1 VVEVVREQGLKVR
14 KRQGSHIIA
23 DVCVVGDEGKEN
35 SSSSLNGHQAEWS
48 SVDMQVALD
57 RQDKERVLLV
67 RFIISTAVEESSCGA
82 GSRKSMT
89 PSKGRRAS
97 GGGAGGGGDGER
109 LGTRILLDALKTKLF
124 GAGVNKRALLR
135 SADDNTASSSSNNSK
150 SLMLDPQYLN
160 QLEDLA
166 REDMHRTLEGTA
178 RNLEEYVGAAEEK
191 CEQLRTLLEPMYLQ
205 YKLESP
211 PSIAKPLPLSY
222 YPLDLL
228 AAYDKTKGGD
238 ERISAEEKA
247 GAVDRMAC
255 MDALKEKAWRGFL
268 TQCDAEMTARMQRK
282 NLQVLDRM
290 AKCTEYQ
297 RLLIESLRDN
307 RQRTSVPLFQN
318 FKNQIG
324 HDGGIYE
331 DEDVETPLYYCR
343 CIVGSRPATFFVTYE
358 HLVFVSSVPGFG
370 WSRRIRFDEI
380 STCGLAS
387 MRLGI
392 RTAKAIAVQ
401 APTAVVASPMPVK
414 RPGGAS
420 GTAAPNKTT
429 SASSSSSSSAA
440 LVSSN
445 AKEESLVFSTM
456 IEPELLLDLVKL
468 LITLND
474 GNAKDAASAGS
485 ALSSETG
492 HKDIQ
497 KQAATSLARD
507 LQAASPFLVI

>member
-1 VVEVVREQGLKVR
+1 M
-14 KRQGSHIIA
+14 
-23 DVCVVGDEGKEN
+23 VGDDGKETN
-35 SSSSLNGHQAEWS
+35 SSLNGHQAEWS
-48 SVDMQVALD
+48 SVDVQVALD

-67 RFIISTAVEESSCGA
+67 RFIISTAAEESGCGA

-89 PSKGRRAS
+89 PSRSRRAS
-97 GGGAGGGGDGER
+97 GGGGGRGDGQR
-109 LGTRILLDALKTKLF
+109 LGTRILLDALKAKLF
-124 GAGVNKRALLR
+124 GAGVNKSALLR
-135 SADDNTASSSSNNSK
+135 STDDSTSSSSSG
-150 SLMLDPQYLN
+150 SSASILFDPQYLN

-178 RNLEEYVGAAEEK
+178 RNLEEYVGSAEEK
-191 CEQLRTLLEPMYLQ
+191 CERLRVLLEPMYLQ

-228 AAYDKTKGGD
+228 AAYDKTKGDD
-238 ERISAEEKA
+238 ERISAEEKV

-297 RLLIESLRDN
+297 RLLIENLRDN

-331 DEDVETPLYYCR
+331 DDDVETPLHYCR

-387 MRLGI
+387 VRLGI

-401 APTAVVASPMPVK
+401 APTDIVASPMPVK

-420 GTAAPNKTT
+420 GTAAPSKTSIT
-429 SASSSSSSSAA
+429 RSISSSSAA
-440 LVSSN
+440 VVPSKAN
-445 AKEESLVFSTM
+445 EESLVFSTM
-456 IEPELLLDLVKL
+456 IEPESLLELVKL

-474 GNAKDAASAGS
+474 GNAKNAAPVGS
-485 ALSSETG
+485 VLSSKARQKE
-492 HKDIQ
+492 IQ
-497 KQAATSLARD
+497 KQAATSLARE
-507 LQAASPFLVI
+507 LQAASPFLVTLENGSKKNVDR